1 MFVWVLYDIPND
13 KKRREVIKECKN
25 LGLYRVQRSI
35 FFWNLEDGSIRLL
48 TLILEYLTDI
58 EEDSIYIFPMGKKE
72 LNEAEFMGVS
82 FNRDLVI
89 DEYNTIIF

>member
-35 FFWNLEDGSIRLL
+35 FFGNLEDGSIRLL

-58 EEDSIYIFPMGKKE
+58 EEDSIYIFPMGKK
-72 LNEAEFMGVS
+72 
-82 FNRDLVI
+82 
-89 DEYNTIIF
+89 

>member
-35 FFWNLEDGSIRLL
+35 FFGNLEDGSIRLL